1 MMFSLMRCVP
11 WGCHWKAS
19 ETAVRALA
27 DLLKSTI
34 QVCLLYSVS
43 VVLIHLV
50 LHECVE
56 QSCGGIAAFSG
67 CGNAEDCRGI
77 MFQVCAVCGISSMIF
92 SRLPTR

>member
-1 MMFSLMRCVP
+1 MFSLMRCVP

-56 QSCGGIAAFSG
+56 ARSARTQEAGASASCATQGEHPR
-67 CGNAEDCRGI
+67 AE
-77 MFQVCAVCGISSMIF
+77 
-92 SRLPTR
+92 